1 MQHPSRLNSICLEDP
16 ESKCEFTTVA
26 LDNGIHVLRT
36 QGSKNVV
43 REGWVAISPP
53 TPTPLSTS
61 LSSKVLYNRDSSRA
75 SLQK

>member
-1 MQHPSRLNSICLEDP
+1 MRGR
-16 ESKCEFTTVA
+16 FTTVG
-26 LDNGIHVLRT
+26 LDDGIHVLRT

-53 TPTPLSTS
+53 TPTPIS